1 MDDIDTKKEKMLFEK
16 CIKFLLTELKG
27 CTRPEV
33 AGVRPKRDEIRTKTT
48 EYPPLRLDQARLLSS
63 LWYGTRT
70 KLFLFW
76 ICWLSRTKY
85 AAHGCFRED
94 GPNGKIRTK

>member
-1 MDDIDTKKEKMLFEK
+1 MLSKNFVLKRPLGSSWTISIRRRKKMAFEK
-16 CIKFLLTELKG
+16 CINFLLNELKG

-63 LWYGTRT
+63 L
-70 KLFLFW
+70 
-76 ICWLSRTKY
+76 
-85 AAHGCFRED
+85 
-94 GPNGKIRTK
+94 

>member
-1 MDDIDTKKEKMLFEK
+1 MLSKNFVLKWPLGSSWTISIRRRKKMLFEK

-63 LWYGTRT
+63 L
-70 KLFLFW
+70 
-76 ICWLSRTKY
+76 
-85 AAHGCFRED
+85 
-94 GPNGKIRTK
+94 